1 MKPAR
6 MSCLFFALMV
16 GVSARADTPDFLK
29 GRPPMSKETRLQ
41 IIRLLQAELA
51 FTRKVFPQGEK
62 GLVIDPSGTI
72 KPDNQELAF
81 AVANQ
86 GVAARAGD
94 RVQITNVFI
103 KDHDILFEINGGP
116 KKKLKWY
123 QRVQVSGMGGT
134 TSAPVDAEKLNARG
148 SYLDLAFSK
157 HVPEMNLEEL
167 KKLLSPVFD
176 FTAKSAAQAYIET
189 LPPKLQD
196 AIKNHKV
203 LVGMNREMV
212 TEAMGRPPKRVREKE
227 NGVEYEEWIY
237 GEAPADVQFVR
248 FVGDEVVQLKIM
260 PVGAEKIV
268 RTEKEIQVNP
278 QTGAATLASAGGA
291 PAPPAGPEQTATAEK
306 PPKKT
311 ASKPPTLRR
320 PGEEPPPEAP
330 APGAPMPR
338 KTDPNGTPGSWPDP
352 STGTGVPLPP
362 GSEPGTIPKL

>member
-6 MSCLFFALMV
+6 ISCLFLVLMV
-16 GVSARADTPDFLK
+16 GVFALADSPDFLK
-29 GRPPMSKETRLQ
+29 GRPPMTKETRLQ

-62 GLVIDPSGTI
+62 GLVIDSSGTI

-86 GVAARAGD
+86 GIAARAGD

-103 KDHDILFEINGGP
+103 KDHDIVFEINGGP
-116 KKKLKWY
+116 KKRLKWY

-134 TSAPVDAEKLNARG
+134 TGAPVDAEKLNAKG

-167 KKLLSPVFD
+167 KKLLNPVLD
-176 FTAKSAAQAYIET
+176 FNAKSAAQAYIET

-212 TEAMGRPPKRVREKE
+212 TEAMGRPPKKVREKD
-227 NGVEYEEWIY
+227 NGVDYEEWIY

-260 PVGAEKIV
+260 PVGGEKIV

-291 PAPPAGPEQTATAEK
+291 AAPPAGPEQTATAEK
-306 PPKKT
+306 QPKKT

-330 APGAPMPR
+330 GPGVPMPR
-338 KTDPNGTPGSWPDP
+338 KTDPSGTPGSWPDP
-352 STGTGVPLPP
+352 STGTGAPLPP
-362 GSEPGTIPKL
+362 GPEPGTIPKL